1 MLDYDNIYNDFY
13 ENEEESYPDFFIKW
27 DNAVRKGK
35 SPGYYEPE
43 ELTEIIDIYFSEND
57 LKKAGQAIEHA
68 LSLYVSDEELL
79 YEIFLLLNDYEQWN
93 DLLSLCERY
102 KRTADVWCD
111 GHKLIAL
118 LHLRMEED
126 AFHFFGTLKNKY
138 VGDNEDLDV
147 IYQAMSEALIE
158 MDLFKSAV
166 EVINEAIEIMGEH
179 IDYLWLK
186 LQAYASMKEKEE
198 VVKYADKIQKM
209 NPLDAETWYLL
220 GDTFQELDD
229 MERAIDAYENACSLE
244 PASGNLILSLI
255 SAYEKNGNYGKALEK
270 AKEFL
275 YLQPGNYFVNIIIS
289 QICSQLENWEEALK
303 YITEA
308 IKTVPEMSPLYLHKS
323 SFLLHLKEVKKAKL
337 ALQEGIEKTD
347 DPDGALIK
355 ELGRLNEQYPNF

>member
-118 LHLRMEED
+118 LHLRMKGVF
-126 AFHFFGTLKNKY
+126 FHS
-138 VGDNEDLDV
+138 
-147 IYQAMSEALIE
+147 Q
-158 MDLFKSAV
+158 
-166 EVINEAIEIMGEH
+166 
-179 IDYLWLK
+179 
-186 LQAYASMKEKEE
+186 MK
-198 VVKYADKIQKM
+198 
-209 NPLDAETWYLL
+209 
-220 GDTFQELDD
+220 
-229 MERAIDAYENACSLE
+229 
-244 PASGNLILSLI
+244 
-255 SAYEKNGNYGKALEK
+255 
-270 AKEFL
+270 
-275 YLQPGNYFVNIIIS
+275 
-289 QICSQLENWEEALK
+289 
-303 YITEA
+303 
-308 IKTVPEMSPLYLHKS
+308 
-323 SFLLHLKEVKKAKL
+323 
-337 ALQEGIEKTD
+337 
-347 DPDGALIK
+347 
-355 ELGRLNEQYPNF
+355 